1 MEEHLTAVE
10 IFRVVP
16 VNQAAEAN
24 KCLSELLRTS
34 ITAPPG
40 TVKTELRSI
49 LTETLI
55 KTMKLI
61 IILEL
66 SSRAAAVMRPHRSSE

>member
-1 MEEHLTAVE
+1 MEEHLTTVGS
-10 IFRVVP
+10 FKVVA
-16 VNQAAEAN
+16 VNQPAEAN

-40 TVKTELRSI
+40 TVKTELRS
-49 LTETLI
+49 EALI

-61 IILEL
+61 IILEW
-66 SSRAAAVMRPHRSSE
+66 SSGAAAVMRPHRSSA

>member
-1 MEEHLTAVE
+1 MDAGKYIYLYVYIRIYTY
-10 IFRVVP
+10 IFT
-16 VNQAAEAN
+16 
-24 KCLSELLRTS
+24 CSSLFCDGGTS
-34 ITAPPG
+34 IKVPGG

-66 SSRAAAVMRPHRSSE
+66 CSRAAAVMRPHRSNE